1 MAGTVLVYLFTTT
14 MHAVIVI
21 YTNAFYIILYNAMG
35 NDFTAYAYIIIII
48 VAMIVIFSTSAKRH
62 LITTFQITTY
72 TDDTYCRL
80 IPD

>member
-21 YTNAFYIILYNAMG
+21 YTNAFHVILYNAMG

-48 VAMIVIFSTSAKRH
+48 IAMIIIFSTSAKRH
-62 LITTFQITTY
+62 LITTFQIITY
-72 TDDTYCRL
+72 IHDTYCRL
-80 IPD
+80 IQD